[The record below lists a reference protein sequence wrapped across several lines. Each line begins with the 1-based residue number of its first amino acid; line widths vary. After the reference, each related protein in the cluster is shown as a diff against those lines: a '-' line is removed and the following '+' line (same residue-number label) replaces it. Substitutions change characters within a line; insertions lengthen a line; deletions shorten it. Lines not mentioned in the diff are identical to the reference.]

1 MYDYEKR
8 VAQQKRY
15 ERMLDIIIWCA
26 MLGVVGWVVW
36 RWFC

>member
-15 ERMLDIIIWCA
+15 ERTLDIIIWCV
-26 MLGVVGWVVW
+26 MLGVVGWIVW
-36 RWFC
+36 RWF